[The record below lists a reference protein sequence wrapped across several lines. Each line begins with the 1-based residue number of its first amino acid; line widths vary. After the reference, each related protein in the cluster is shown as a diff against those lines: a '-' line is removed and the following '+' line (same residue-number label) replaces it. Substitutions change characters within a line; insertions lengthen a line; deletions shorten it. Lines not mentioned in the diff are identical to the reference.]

1 MADTLCLGVTNR
13 IKQKA
18 TVIEM
23 DFGSKVISREIQQ
36 MLYDTKK
43 TLGTAESCT
52 GGRIAE
58 VIIAVPGASNYFKG
72 GIIAYSNDV
81 KEKLL
86 GVDHEVIEAQTAVCE
101 EVARQ
106 MAVGLCE
113 TLDCDYVISI
123 TGVAGPG
130 GGTPEVP
137 VGTIWIGYGAKDD
150 IRTFQLTEDHG
161 RDLNLNFATNK
172 ALRLFLEYLQ
182 ANAPERQPASQV
194 EK

>member
-1 MADTLCLGVTNR
+1 M
-13 IKQKA
+13 
-18 TVIEM
+18 E
-23 DFGSKVISREIQQ
+23 FESKVISREIQQ

-43 TLGTAESCT
+43 TIGTAESCT

-106 MAVGLCE
+106 MAVGLCK

-150 IRTFQLTEDHG
+150 IRTFQLTEDQG
-161 RDLNLNFATNK
+161 RDLNLNIATNK

-182 ANAPERQPASQV
+182 ANAPERQPSNQV